1 MTLLQL
7 AVNVASL
14 AIGVGLGYWLARR
27 QNKKLD
33 KIDPT
38 HAPHHKPS
46 KANVRNVIGILLFI
60 MAIFIVISTS
70 QTNDRAKEIA
80 DQRANDAQ
88 IQGECNDE
96 FFRVLSERTKITAD
110 DNALNRSDADALKV
124 LVQQLLATPPEAQTA
139 ESTFA
144 ALRDYQEVTD
154 ANEAKRDQ
162 NAQERQANPYPEPRC
177 GN

>member
-1 MTLLQL
+1 MTLVQ
-7 AVNVASL
+7 VAINI
-14 AIGVGLGYWLARR
+14 ACGIAGVLFGYWSAQR

-33 KIDPT
+33 KSEPGR
-38 HAPHHKPS
+38 APHKPPKGS
-46 KANVRNVIGILLFI
+46 VRNVIGVLLFV

-70 QTNDRAKEIA
+70 QANDQAKRIA
-80 DQRANDAQ
+80 EQRATDAQ

-124 LVQQLLATPPEAQTA
+124 LVQQLLATPPQSQTA
-139 ESTFA
+139 ESTFS
-144 ALRDYQEVTD
+144 ALRDYQTVTD
-154 ANEAKRDQ
+154 ENEAKRNQ
-162 NAQERQANPYPEPRC
+162 NAAERQANPYPEPRC